1 MSYMSSEGWRL
12 RLVLACA
19 LGILGGCASVPPA
32 PANAQNR
39 PPDESNEHEGWL
51 YKSLTGQQ
59 TPAKPPATTTPGAA
73 NPTAA
78 APAGAASGVTP
89 ASYNATATPDGSAPL
104 VPGPASP
111 WSSRVGAPPSAMD
124 PNVGALQNAAAG
136 PPPTIPSELPAPP
149 PGAVS
154 IADAKKEDEK
164 KQGFEWSDLAP
175 ENVYKNIKASIGY
188 GPDEKISRT
197 AMQEGQALFR
207 DKKYKEAGA
216 KFAMAA
222 DRWPDTPLEEDAL
235 FLQGESEFFSDQ
247 YPKAHDTYGGLL
259 KKYTNTRHL
268 DVVVRREFA
277 MGIYWEQL
285 YDANPT
291 WPTTPNMTDN
301 SRPMFDSF
309 GYAIQAYER
318 VRMHDPTGPLAAVSL
333 LALGNAYFRHGQ
345 YENAAYNYDLLMK
358 EYPSSEHQLRAHLLG
373 LQAKMRVYQGTL
385 YPGIPLN
392 EAEKI
397 TNQTITQFGDKLGPE
412 RERVLRARAQIL
424 EEKANREFVLA
435 EYYEKHKY
443 YGAARL
449 YYQTAIKKYPGTEK
463 AKEARAR
470 MEKIRNEPDCPPSYF
485 QWITGMFGAKK
496 E

>member
-1 MSYMSSEGWRL
+1 M
-12 RLVLACA
+12 LACV
-19 LGILGGCASVPPA
+19 LGIVGGCASVPPA
-32 PANAQNR
+32 PAGAPNSS
-39 PPDESNEHEGWL
+39 PPESNEHEGWL

-59 TPAKPPATTTPGAA
+59 TPAKPVAGASPGAA
-73 NPTAA
+73 SPTAA
-78 APAGAASGVTP
+78 APVGAASGVTP
-89 ASYNATATPDGSAPL
+89 TSYNAAAAPDGTTPL
-104 VPGPASP
+104 IPGPASP
-111 WSSRVGAPPSAMD
+111 WSSRVGAPPSAD
-124 PNVGALQNAAAG
+124 PNVASLQNSAAG
-136 PPPTIPSELPAPP
+136 PPPTIPAELPPP
-149 PGAVS
+149 PAGAVS

-164 KQGFEWSDLAP
+164 KQGFQWSDLAP

-188 GPDEKISRT
+188 GPDEKLSRA

-235 FLQGESEFFSDQ
+235 FLEGESEFFSDQ

-285 YDANPT
+285 YDANPS
-291 WPTTPNMTDN
+291 WPVTPNMTDN
-301 SRPMFDSF
+301 SRPMFDAF

-318 VRMHDPTGPLAAVSL
+318 VRLHDPTGPLAAVSL

-358 EYPSSEHQLRAHLLG
+358 EYPNSEHQVRAHLLG

-392 EAEKI
+392 EAKKI
-397 TNQTITQFGDKLGPE
+397 ADRAITQFGEKLGPE

-424 EEKANREFVLA
+424 EEKANREFVQG
-435 EYYEKHKY
+435 EYYENHKY
-443 YGAARL
+443 YGAARM
-449 YYQTAIKKYPGTEK
+449 YYQSAIKDYPGTEK
-463 AKEARAR
+463 AKEAQVR
-470 MEKIRNEPDCPPSYF
+470 MEKIRNEPDVPPNYF
-485 QWITGMFGAKK
+485 KWLTGMFESKK
-496 E
+496 D